1 MCPGERKG
9 SCRLVLFFF
18 PAGLAK
24 GERDEEGPSSILRS
38 LARLAWVQI
47 PLQITAAAAAAMEL
61 FLSLFPARSA
71 MEAIKVERNCRGFPP
86 FIRVQAALMRRDGGG
101 EFPLSIHMQ
110 YLSSSD
116 VEGSIAFCSL
126 LDFEPQLRF
135 LLLHLHTQR
144 PFGCMALPAC
154 KVDAPSNS
162 AVPSGKFGLFSVGA
176 DAQGTSTNFCLL
188 GTTSS
193 LSAISRDILPEL
205 L

>member
-1 MCPGERKG
+1 MVWSYEKRDESPFMHRMSDGIPFCVWGERKG

-71 MEAIKVERNCRGFPP
+71 MEAIKVERNCRGFPT

-126 LDFEPQLRF
+126 LEFEPPLPPSS
-135 LLLHLHTQR
+135 
-144 PFGCMALPAC
+144 PFTYSKAFWVHGFAC
-154 KVDAPSNS
+154 
-162 AVPSGKFGLFSVGA
+162 L
-176 DAQGTSTNFCLL
+176 QG
-188 GTTSS
+188 
-193 LSAISRDILPEL
+193 
-205 L
+205 

>member
-1 MCPGERKG
+1 MGSNSPPNHGCRRHRCNGTLSLAFPCPFSNGSNKTGEELPYVSDFYPSAG
-9 SCRLVLFFF
+9 SFNC
-18 PAGLAK
+18 
-24 GERDEEGPSSILRS
+24 DQTEEGS
-38 LARLAWVQI
+38 
-47 PLQITAAAAAAMEL
+47 
-61 FLSLFPARSA
+61 FP
-71 MEAIKVERNCRGFPP
+71 CQ
-86 FIRVQAALMRRDGGG
+86 FICNIFQAATLKGLLP
-101 EFPLSIHMQ
+101 FAHCSSLS
-110 YLSSSD
+110 
-116 VEGSIAFCSL
+116 
-126 LDFEPQLRF
+126 PRF

-193 LSAISRDILPEL
+193 LSAISRDILLEL